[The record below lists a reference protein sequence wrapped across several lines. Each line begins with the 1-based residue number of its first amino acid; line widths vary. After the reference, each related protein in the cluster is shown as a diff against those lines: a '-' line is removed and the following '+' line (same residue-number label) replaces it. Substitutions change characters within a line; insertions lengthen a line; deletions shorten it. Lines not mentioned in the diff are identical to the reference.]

1 MVTLTQRALIPTATN
16 PRVVLWVA
24 AFGVLAALLALLTRA
39 IMNNPTPSQDIEIMN
54 WVTGW
59 RLGGLV
65 SFFGVL
71 SALTSSY
78 AGLVYG
84 PAGIAALLLMHKR
97 RAAVAFGLVG
107 VTVAVVATLGDAT
120 LGELVNRSRPLS
132 DADFST
138 PAFPSGH
145 VFGSTVFF
153 WLHRISGHL
162 LSAGKEIPD
171 SHAGIHRRG
180 HHPGRPGSRL

>member
-39 IMNNPTPSQDIEIMN
+39 IMNNPTPSQDIEIMDC
-54 WVTGW
+54 VAGW

-65 SFFGVL
+65 CFFGVL
-71 SALTSSY
+71 SALTRSY